1 MKKLICLTIVSFI
14 ALSIVKSVDSLTVNQ
29 LHAKYFE
36 IFPRT
41 GNRNAASHLWS
52 SYVLNRASNMKES
65 EIYQLFEGFC
75 PVSGSPIYPSP
86 ENLWQG
92 VKVKK
97 ADTQEE
103 VSVSVHF
110 CCWPC
115 VCDLQAKVKTDP
127 LTINTADGTKVFN
140 SFVIGK
146 NC

>member
-52 SYVLNRASNMKES
+52 SYVLNRAS
-65 EIYQLFEGFC
+65 
-75 PVSGSPIYPSP
+75 
-86 ENLWQG
+86 
-92 VKVKK
+92 
-97 ADTQEE
+97 
-103 VSVSVHF
+103 
-110 CCWPC
+110 
-115 VCDLQAKVKTDP
+115 QAKVKTDP